1 MNAAPRQGGCPGA
14 SIQSSAEAF
23 NGCCYMESDGRRT
36 PGILLV
42 VRSVALGALA
52 AVAVAATS
60 VATASTTAKPA
71 LRLTRGTDAI
81 VVHGSGFYAGERVLV
96 KLVATTTRTQTVRTR
111 VVGTFAARFGGA
123 SVNACDAVFVQAVGR
138 RGDRAVL
145 KIFPR
150 ACLPADSP

>member
-1 MNAAPRQGGCPGA
+1 MR
-14 SIQSSAEAF
+14 SA
-23 NGCCYMESDGRRT
+23 
-36 PGILLV
+36 
-42 VRSVALGALA
+42 ALGALA
-52 AVAVAATS
+52 AVAVVATS
-60 VATASTTAKPA
+60 VATASTAAKPA

-81 VVHGSGFYAGERVLV
+81 VVHGSGFYAGERVVV

-111 VVGTFAARFGGA
+111 VAGTFAAQFGGA

-150 ACLPADSP
+150 ACLPAHSP